1 MKAQCFLERKA
12 YYWYINTIESYSV
25 LKKFMNY
32 QTTKGHG
39 GKKYILLSERS
50 QSEKDT

>member
-1 MKAQCFLERKA
+1 MFLRKKSILA
-12 YYWYINTIESYSV
+12 VHKHNRILFSA
-25 LKKFMNY
+25 KKIMNY
-32 QTTKGHG
+32 RTTKGHG